1 MKKKIIITLI
11 VALVIIADM
20 IAMFYPTVSNYI
32 NGRHQTRASINYVNK
47 VSALSE
53 EQKQEILQ
61 AARIYNQD
69 LLSKPD
75 RFEFSKADEARY
87 DKLLNIGDGVMGI
100 LVIDKINVKLPIY
113 HGTDDATLQ
122 VGVGHLEGSSL
133 PVGGKGTHAVLM
145 GHRGLPSSLLLTNL
159 DKMRKKD
166 TFILYVMGQTLTYQV
181 DQIRTVNPD
190 ELRALTIDPGKDYCT
205 LVTCTP
211 YGINTQRLL
220 VRGHRIPNAPNTDW
234 SSIYGDARRLDWL
247 RVIMIAV
254 IPILIASLIYII
266 VKYRKINR
274 RGGIIK

>member
-1 MKKKIIITLI
+1 
-11 VALVIIADM
+11 
-20 IAMFYPTVSNYI
+20 MFYPTVSNYI